1 MSQQEL
7 FHGSSSSEEQLS
19 DDVEAYYRPRSWS
32 TWPGAALK
40 DEPPASYDESMVQSS
55 YQEQLQPFK
64 TYSETGYGS
73 RRTETGQVQGQWNG
87 HGRFSWI
94 GLRVWMVLI
103 AGGLVGLVAL
113 LHPQLY
119 VLIHI
124 MQIAGIIVFTLAY
137 PFLVAAVLALPWLL
151 VMVTGRFIVK
161 RRGLPMPEWLE
172 WQHAWR
178 KSYKGSG
185 SRNREHAWRS

>member
-1 MSQQEL
+1 MSQQGL
-7 FHGSSSSEEQLS
+7 FHGPSSSEEQFP

-40 DEPPASYDESMVQSS
+40 DEPPADYDESMMQDN
-55 YQEQLQPFK
+55 YQEQLQLFK
-64 TYSETGYGS
+64 TYSDTGYGS
-73 RRTETGQVQGQWNG
+73 QREETGQVQKSG
-87 HGRFSWI
+87 HGHFSSI

-119 VLIHI
+119 VFVRIL
-124 MQIAGIIVFTLAY
+124 QIAGVIVFTFAY
-137 PFLVAAVLALPWLL
+137 PFLVAAVLWLPWFL

-161 RRGLPMPEWLE
+161 RRGLPMPAWLE
-172 WQHAWR
+172 WPQARHQHYR
-178 KSYKGSG
+178 GPCSSC
-185 SRNREHAWRS
+185 REHAWRG